1 MRHHQHIRVR
11 KYRRRFSH
19 REKYFRGPHG
29 KEDGWVPRNDWLV
42 GRDRRS
48 AAVDRIYAAA
58 ADLISRH
65 GYEAFTI
72 EALAA
77 KVHCSP
83 ATIYRHAGGKA
94 AIRDAVVALQAAR
107 IVDTAREAIRD
118 LKGPERV
125 VTATIV
131 ALQGLQSDPLAHL
144 MRSMHPSPVS
154 TWITN
159 SPAVT
164 SFAAEMLG
172 PDNDDPL
179 GEQWLIRVFLA
190 LWCWPLS
197 DPTTL
202 RSMLQRFLGPP
213 FGTDKCPA
221 DSAQRS

>member
-1 MRHHQHIRVR
+1 M
-11 KYRRRFSH
+11 
-19 REKYFRGPHG
+19 
-29 KEDGWVPRNDWLV
+29 PRDDWLV

-48 AAVDRIYAAA
+48 EATERIYAAA
-58 ADLISRH
+58 ADLISRR

-72 EALAA
+72 DALAA

-107 IVDTAREAIRD
+107 IVDTAREAIAD

-144 MRSMHPSPVS
+144 MRSMHATPVS
-154 TWITN
+154 EWITS

-164 SFAAEMLG
+164 GFADEMLG
-172 PDNDDPL
+172 QANDDPL
-179 GEQWLIRVFLA
+179 AAQWLIRVFLA
-190 LWCWPLS
+190 LWCWPLN
-197 DPTTL
+197 DAAAQRT
-202 RSMLQRFLGPP
+202 MLQRFLGPP
-213 FGTDKCPA
+213 FA
-221 DSAQRS
+221 DN